1 MDVFKLKGVI
11 SVDNGNAD
19 AAIDETTSRAG
30 KLADKFG
37 NGLGTAAKLGAK
49 VASAAVAAAGT
60 AVVAVT
66 KQAIENYSEY
76 EQLVGGVDTLFKD
89 SSRTVQ
95 DYAANAYKTAGL
107 SANNYMETVTSFS
120 ASLLQSLGGDTAQ
133 AAEVANMAI
142 TDMSDNANKM
152 GSDMESIQDA
162 YQGFAKQNYTMLDNL
177 KLGYGGT
184 KTEMERLIADA
195 NELKEATGEVGD
207 LSIDS
212 YADICEAIHLV
223 QDEMGITGTTAKE
236 AATTIQGSIGS
247 AKAAWEN
254 WLTALGDGNADV
266 AAKTDELINAI
277 GVALQNI
284 LPVFQQVLT
293 SLGAALAAKLPE
305 LFGQAATLI
314 ITNLPQILLL
324 GIQLIAAL
332 IDGISQGLL
341 QAATTVETAV
351 RNWFD
356 TTIAEPFSNKMSEI
370 SEAVKAGLQKTA
382 DDIKND
388 AELLKAKLSEVWEA
402 IKTTVSEALE
412 SIKTTASTAWEAIKT
427 TASTVWERIKAAIST
442 ALEGI
447 KATAS
452 TAWQS
457 IKSTASTVWEGI
469 KTAIST
475 KVESLKTSLSNA
487 WESIKSTA
495 STAFSTLKTTLTKPF
510 TEAWNT
516 ISGIVDKIKSAISSV
531 GSGVASA
538 LSGGGVS
545 VAGHAAGGIMTK
557 PTIFGYTPSTS
568 TYHLGGEAGPEA
580 IAPIGVLQG
589 YVAAAVASQNDGIA
603 AALNNLA
610 GAINEMD
617 QNMGKNLK
625 NALDGTKLSVNNREF
640 ARMVKGVT

>member
-516 ISGIVDKIKSAISSV
+516 ISGIVNKIKSAISSV

>member
-66 KQAIENYSEY
+66 KQAVENYSEY

-107 SANNYMETVTSFS
+107 SANDYMETVTSFS

-152 GSDMESIQDA
+152 GSDMQSIQDA

-184 KTEMERLIADA
+184 KGEMERLIADA

-207 LSIDS
+207 LSIES

-266 AAKTDELINAI
+266 KAKTDELINAI

-293 SLGAALAAKLPE
+293 SLGEALAAKLPE

-332 IDGISQGLL
+332 IDGILQGLL
-341 QAATTVETAV
+341 QAALTVETAV
-351 RNWFD
+351 RDWFD
-356 TTIAEPFSNKMSEI
+356 TTIAEPFTNKMSEI
-370 SEAVKAGLQKTA
+370 AEAVKEGLRQTVE
-382 DDIKND
+382 DIKND
-388 AELLKAKLSEVWEA
+388 AELLKSKLVEVWEA
-402 IKTTVSEALE
+402 IKTNISEALE

-427 TASTVWERIKAAIST
+427 TASTAWEGIKTAIST

-447 KATAS
+447 KTTAS

-457 IKSTASTVWEGI
+457 IKTTASTVWEGI

-475 KVESLKTSLSNA
+475 KVESLKTSLSTA

-516 ISGIVDKIKSAISSV
+516 ISGIVNKIKSAISSV
-531 GSGVASA
+531 GNGVASA

-589 YVAAAVASQNDGIA
+589 YVAAAVASQNNGIA

-610 GAINEMD
+610 RAVYNMD